1 MTGQFHQKRVES
13 RDQILC
19 RHLIQVIEG
28 QLTQS
33 QTIHHLHGKRGLI
46 LSHQKGLVTS
56 QDLGRIPI
64 HQRGQIVN
72 QHQSHILSHQRDLT
86 GSQDLGHILSR
97 QRDLSINQDLGHNL
111 SRQKD
116 LTTNQDQGHRLSHQR
131 GQSLNQDQSHILSPQ
146 RDHITDQDLGPTQR
160 QKDKLKDIP
169 LQNLI
174 KGKSL
179 KPDCVHDQDLLKST
193 GHDCHFEQVKRQ
205 FDQEIVIMISSCFP
219 TKLFCYTLPQHASQ
233 KCCDTQKKLG

>member
-33 QTIHHLHGKRGLI
+33 QTIHHLHGERGLI

-64 HQRGQIVN
+64 HQRGQIVS
-72 QHQSHILSHQRDLT
+72 QHQSHILSHRRDLT
-86 GSQDLGHILSR
+86 GSQDLGRILSH

-111 SRQKD
+111 SPQKD
-116 LTTNQDQGHRLSHQR
+116 LTTNQDHCLSHQR

-193 GHDCHFEQVKRQ
+193 GHDHHF
-205 FDQEIVIMISSCFP
+205 
-219 TKLFCYTLPQHASQ
+219 
-233 KCCDTQKKLG
+233 

>member
-33 QTIHHLHGKRGLI
+33 QTIHHLHGERGLI

-86 GSQDLGHILSR
+86 GSHDLGHILSR

-131 GQSLNQDQSHILSPQ
+131 SKITKDQSLNQDQSHILSPQ

-193 GHDCHFEQVKRQ
+193 GHDCHF
-205 FDQEIVIMISSCFP
+205 
-219 TKLFCYTLPQHASQ
+219 
-233 KCCDTQKKLG
+233 

>member
-33 QTIHHLHGKRGLI
+33 QTIHHLHGEGGLI
-46 LSHQKGLVTS
+46 LNHQKGLVTS

-64 HQRGQIVN
+64 HLRGQIVN
-72 QHQSHILSHQRDLT
+72 QRQSHILSHRRDLT

-111 SRQKD
+111 SPQKD
-116 LTTNQDQGHRLSHQR
+116 LTTNQDHCLSHQR

-146 RDHITDQDLGPTQR
+146 RDHITDQDLGPIQR

-179 KPDCVHDQDLLKST
+179 KPDCVRDQDLLKST
-193 GHDCHFEQVKRQ
+193 GHDHPF
-205 FDQEIVIMISSCFP
+205 
-219 TKLFCYTLPQHASQ
+219 
-233 KCCDTQKKLG
+233 